1 MVLSVKFCGAVSLVA
16 RWEGRVQI
24 GLAWALCVD
33 QKNLKTYNSTIFCCK
48 RTIIKAKMNT
58 EKITL
63 SQLEQ
68 YLSKAAWILKGPVD
82 ASDFKVY
89 IFPLL
94 FFKRISD
101 VYAEEFIQAFE
112 ESAGDKEYAALPEFH
127 RFEVPEGCHWQ
138 DVRETTI
145 NVGVAVEKAL
155 RSIEQSNQEF
165 LYGIFGDAQWS
176 NKTKLSD
183 KLLIDLIEHFSQ
195 YTLGHENVEPDM
207 LGQAYEYLIKHFADL
222 TNKKAGEFYTPRS
235 VVHLLGLILDPQ
247 EGQSI
252 YDPACGTG
260 GMLLECVNHLKEHQ
274 EDYRT
279 LKLYGQE
286 KNLSSSSIARMNMF
300 LHGIEDFEIVR
311 GDTLRSPAFFEA
323 DGLQTFDCVI
333 ANPPFSLKAW
343 GAENWAND
351 PYGRNIAGVPPKG
364 NGDMA
369 WVQHMVTSMND
380 TGRMTVVLPHGAL
393 FRKGAEGK
401 IRKALLEQDVLEAV
415 IGLGPNIFYG
425 TQLAA
430 CVMVFKRK
438 KDADKKGK
446 VLFIDA
452 SDQIRVGRAQNFLET
467 EHVQQIFEW
476 FTAYAD
482 VENFVKAA
490 TMEEIQENDFNL
502 NIPLYVEKI
511 IEDNLPSV
519 EEAMADLKTA
529 WEASVEAEEKFKSV
543 LKGFILSN

>member
-1 MVLSVKFCGAVSLVA
+1 MSHLS
-16 RWEGRVQI
+16 
-24 GLAWALCVD
+24 
-33 QKNLKTYNSTIFCCK
+33 
-48 RTIIKAKMNT
+48 
-58 EKITL
+58 L

-68 YLSKAAWILKGPVD
+68 YLAKAAWILKGPVD

-101 VYAEEFIQAFE
+101 VYDEEYQLALAESE
-112 ESAGDKEYAALPEFH
+112 GDEAYANLPEFH
-127 RFEVPEGCHWQ
+127 RFVIPEDCHWK
-138 DVRETTI
+138 DVRESTSH
-145 NVGVAVEKAL
+145 VGLAIEKAL
-155 RSIEQSNQEF
+155 RGIEQANQEF

-176 NKTKLSD
+176 NKNKLSD
-183 KLLIDLIEHFSQ
+183 RLLIDLIEHFSQ
-195 YTLGHENVEPDM
+195 YNLSHSNVDSDL
-207 LGQAYEYLIKHFADL
+207 LGQSYEYLIKHFADL

-235 VVHLLGLILDPQ
+235 VVHLLGLILDPH
-247 EGQSI
+247 EGETI

-260 GMLLECVNHLKEHQ
+260 GMLLECVDHLKHNK

-286 KNLSSSSIARMNMF
+286 KNLTSSSIARMNMF
-300 LHGIEDFEIVR
+300 LHGIEDFQIVR
-311 GDTLRSPAFFEA
+311 GDTLRNPAFFEA

-333 ANPPFSLKAW
+333 ANPPFSLKEW

-369 WVQHMVTSMND
+369 WVQHMIKSMNS

-393 FRKGAEGK
+393 FRKGAEGR
-401 IRKALLEQDVLEAV
+401 IREALIQQDMLEAV

-430 CVMVFKRK
+430 CVMVFRQIKA
-438 KDADKKGK
+438 ADKKNK

-452 SDQIRVGRAQNFLET
+452 SDQVRVGRAQNFLEP
-467 EHVQQIFEW
+467 EHVTQIFDW
-476 FTAYAD
+476 VKAFSD
-482 VENFVKAA
+482 VENYVKVA
-490 TMEEIQENDFNL
+490 TLDDLKENDFNL

-519 EEAMADLKTA
+519 EEAMADLKDA
-529 WEASVEAEEKFKSV
+529 WVRSQEAEEKF
-543 LKGFILSN
+543 LEILGRFTNQSSISE

>member
-1 MVLSVKFCGAVSLVA
+1 M
-16 RWEGRVQI
+16 R
-24 GLAWALCVD
+24 
-33 QKNLKTYNSTIFCCK
+33 KNKLN
-48 RTIIKAKMNT
+48 
-58 EKITL
+58 L

-101 VYAEEFIQAFE
+101 VYDEEFRQALE
-112 ESAGDKEYAALPEFH
+112 ESDGDKEYALLPEFH
-127 RFEVPEGCHWQ
+127 RFEIPEGCHWE
-138 DVRETTI
+138 DVRGTTI
-145 NVGVAVEKAL
+145 NVGLAIEKAL
-155 RSIEQSNQEF
+155 RGIEQANQEF

-176 NKTKLSD
+176 NKNKLSD
-183 KLLIDLIEHFSQ
+183 RLLIDLVEHFSQ
-195 YTLGHENVEPDM
+195 YVLGKDNVNPDM
-207 LGQAYEYLIKHFADL
+207 LGEAYEYLIKHFADL

-235 VVHLLGLILDPQ
+235 VVHLLGLILNTK
-247 EGQSI
+247 EGESV

-260 GMLLECVNHLKEHQ
+260 GMLLECINHLKEKK

-279 LKLYGQE
+279 LKLSGQE
-286 KNLSSSSIARMNMF
+286 KNLTSSSIARMNMF
-300 LHGIEDFEIVR
+300 LHGIEDFEIYR
-311 GDTLRSPAFFEA
+311 DDTLRNPAFFEA
-323 DGLQTFDCVI
+323 DGLKTFDCVI
-333 ANPPFSLKAW
+333 ANPPFSLKDW

-369 WVQHMVTSMND
+369 WVQHMVKSMNSS
-380 TGRMTVVLPHGAL
+380 GRMTVVLPHGAL

-401 IRKALLEQDVLEAV
+401 IRKALLELDLLQAV

-430 CVMVFKRK
+430 CVMVFKQ
-438 KDADKKGK
+438 DKIPANKER

-452 SDQIRVGRAQNFLET
+452 SDQIRVGRAQNFLEP
-467 EHVQQIFEW
+467 EHVNRIFDW
-476 FTAYAD
+476 YTANKD
-482 VENFVKAA
+482 VENYVKSASID
-490 TMEEIQENDFNL
+490 EIKENDYNL
-502 NIPLYVEKI
+502 NISLYVEKI

-519 EEAMADLKTA
+519 EEAMKDLKIA
-529 WEASVEAEEKFKSV
+529 WNESLKAEEKFKKV
-543 LKGFILSN
+543 LKRFI

>member
-1 MVLSVKFCGAVSLVA
+1 MSNNKL
-16 RWEGRVQI
+16 
-24 GLAWALCVD
+24 
-33 QKNLKTYNSTIFCCK
+33 
-48 RTIIKAKMNT
+48 
-58 EKITL
+58 TL

-82 ASDFKVY
+82 ASDFKIY

-101 VYAEEFIQAFE
+101 VYDFEYQQALE
-112 ESAGDKEYAALPEFH
+112 ESDGDSEYASLPEFH
-127 RFEVPEGCHWQ
+127 RFEIPEGCHWK
-138 DVRETTI
+138 DVRETTT
-145 NVGVAVEKAL
+145 NVGLAIEQAL
-155 RSIEQSNQEF
+155 RGIEQANQEH

-176 NKTKLSD
+176 NKNKLSD

-195 YTLGHENVEPDM
+195 YTLGNDNVNPDM
-207 LGQAYEYLIKHFADL
+207 LGNAYEYLIKHFADL

-235 VVHLLGLILDPQ
+235 VVHLLGLILDPH
-247 EGQSI
+247 EGESV

-260 GMLLECVNHLKEHQ
+260 GMLLECVDHLKDNN

-286 KNLSSSSIARMNMF
+286 KNLTSSSIARMNMF
-300 LHGIEDFEIVR
+300 LHGIEDFEIQR
-311 GDTLRSPAFFEA
+311 DDTLRNPAFFEA
-323 DGLQTFDCVI
+323 DGLKTFDCVI
-333 ANPPFSLKAW
+333 ANPPFSLKDW

-369 WVQHMVTSMND
+369 WVQHMIKSMNS

-401 IRKALLEQDVLEAV
+401 IRKALLEMDLLETV
-415 IGLGPNIFYG
+415 IGIGPNIFYG

-430 CVMVFKRK
+430 SVLVFKQNK
-438 KDADKKGK
+438 EASKKGK

-452 SDQIRVGRAQNFLET
+452 SDQVRVGRAQNFLE
-467 EHVQQIFEW
+467 EENVNQIFNWYNSYE
-476 FTAYAD
+476 D
-482 VENFVKAA
+482 VENYVKVA
-490 TMEEIQENDFNL
+490 TMDDIKENDYNL

-519 EEAMADLKTA
+519 EEALSDLKIA
-529 WEASVEAEEKFKSV
+529 WEESLKAEEKFKTI
-543 LKGFILSN
+543 LKEFTTDSSD